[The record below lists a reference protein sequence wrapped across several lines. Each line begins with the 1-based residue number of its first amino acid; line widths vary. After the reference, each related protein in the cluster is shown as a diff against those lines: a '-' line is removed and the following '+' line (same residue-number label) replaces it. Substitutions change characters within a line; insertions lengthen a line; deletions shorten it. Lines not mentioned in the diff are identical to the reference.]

1 MEDVAQPAASFCF
14 QNVMLTI
21 AVTGGIACGKSAFTG
36 RCRERVP
43 AGGLSVFNCDEAV
56 RELSGLPEV
65 RESIAGFGRSFGRSL
80 GGGEGLDRVGFREL
94 LFENSEFRGKVEGL
108 LHPLVLQRAVD
119 HTRSLP
125 PGVKIL
131 MVEVP
136 LLYEADFPLSR
147 DLDLAVA
154 ASERVQTRR
163 LHEGRGL
170 PTELIRRMLRSQ
182 MPIEE
187 KIKRADVVVWNDG
200 SLDALNSQT
209 DHLLS
214 RCPTLFQT

>member
-1 MEDVAQPAASFCF
+1 
-14 QNVMLTI
+14 MLTI

-36 RCRERVP
+36 RFRERVP
-43 AGGLSVFNCDEAV
+43 EGGVSVFSCDEAV
-56 RELSGLPEV
+56 RELNELPEV
-65 RESIAGFGRSFGRSL
+65 RECIAGFGRGHGRSL
-80 GGGEGLDRVGFREL
+80 GGSGGLDRTGFREL

-119 HTRSLP
+119 HIRSLP

-131 MVEVP
+131 LVEVP

-154 ASERVQTRR
+154 ASERVQTLRLRERR
-163 LHEGRGL
+163 GFSGD
-170 PTELIRRMLRSQ
+170 LIRRMLRSQ

-214 RCPTLFQT
+214 RCQTLFDS

>member
-1 MEDVAQPAASFCF
+1 MFS
-14 QNVMLTI
+14 
-21 AVTGGIACGKSAFTG
+21 
-36 RCRERVP
+36 
-43 AGGLSVFNCDEAV
+43 CDEAV
-56 RELSGLPEV
+56 RELSELPEV
-65 RESIAGFGRSFGRSL
+65 RESISGFGRGYGRLL
-80 GGGEGLDRVGFREL
+80 GGAEGLDRTGFREL

-108 LHPLVLQRAVD
+108 LHPLVLQRSVD

-131 MVEVP
+131 LVEVP

-154 ASERVQTRR
+154 ASERIQSRR
-163 LHEGRGL
+163 LHERRGL

-214 RCPTLFQT
+214 RCLTLFHP

>member
-1 MEDVAQPAASFCF
+1 
-14 QNVMLTI
+14 MLTI

-36 RCRERVP
+36 RFRERAP
-43 AGGLSVFNCDEAV
+43 AGVVSVFSCDEAV
-56 RELSGLPEV
+56 RDVSERPEV
-65 RESIAGFGRSFGRSL
+65 RDSIAGFGRDYGRAL
-80 GGGEGLDRVGFREL
+80 GGAGGLDRTGFREL

-119 HTRSLP
+119 QTRSLP
-125 PGVKIL
+125 PGVKIFL
-131 MVEVP
+131 VEVP

-154 ASERVQTRR
+154 ASEPVQTLR
-163 LHEGRGL
+163 LRERRGL
-170 PTELIRRMLRSQ
+170 TTELIRRMLRSQ

-187 KIKRADVVVWNDG
+187 KIKRADIVVWNDG

-214 RCPTLFQT
+214 RCQTLFHS

>member
-1 MEDVAQPAASFCF
+1 
-14 QNVMLTI
+14 MLTI

-36 RCRERVP
+36 RFRERVP
-43 AGGLSVFNCDEAV
+43 AGSVSVFSCDESV
-56 RELSGLPEV
+56 RALSELPEV
-65 RESIAGFGRSFGRSL
+65 RESIAALGRDHGRFL
-80 GGGEGLDRVGFREL
+80 GGGAGLDRTRFREL
-94 LFENSEFRGKVEGL
+94 LFENSEFRGKVESL

-131 MVEVP
+131 LVEVP

-147 DLDLAVA
+147 DLDLVVA
-154 ASERVQTRR
+154 ASESVQSLR
-163 LHEGRGL
+163 LREMRGL
-170 PTELIRRMLRSQ
+170 AADLIRRMLRSQ

-187 KIKRADVVVWNDG
+187 KIKRADIVVWNDG

-214 RCPTLFQT
+214 RCQPLFHS